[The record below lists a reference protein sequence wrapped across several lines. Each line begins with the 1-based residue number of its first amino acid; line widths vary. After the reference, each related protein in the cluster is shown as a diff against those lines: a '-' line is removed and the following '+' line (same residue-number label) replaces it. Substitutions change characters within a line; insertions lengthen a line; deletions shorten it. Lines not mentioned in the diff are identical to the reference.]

1 MRSIKIIPAL
11 CILMLAQI
19 ASAQFYGG
27 SKYSGVGLPF
37 FEMSIFRTF
46 NMDRATPRID
56 VYIELIHDDLTFV
69 RNEAQNRY
77 EAKFETVIAVYDED
91 ENQVTSRIVNNDV
104 YVQDYDLTNSREER
118 LQLSRSLDLKE
129 GSYILKVR
137 VTDLISKQVL
147 NRNLEFEIF
156 DTQDQDIAVSDLLFL
171 NELETDSSGNVISV
185 KPRVRENFSRADDNF
200 YIYLNVYSKK
210 VPTDLTLKYSFMTS
224 KEEVEY
230 DSTVTS
236 HVTKPVTSHI
246 FKVDKRLLAGNSYR
260 CVVEVE
266 NDEDDTEIARYLSF
280 YWVTTPETG
289 EDISLAIQQMR
300 YLGIPDSI
308 DQYEDAPYPEQR
320 RFFEKYWAARDP
332 NPDTAMNELMV
343 EYYQRVNLANREFSN
358 FNEGGWL
365 SDRGRILIKFGQPD
379 DIERHP
385 FEIDTY
391 PYEVWRYYALRKIF
405 VFADRTGFGDYRLLP
420 EYLDQEYH

>member
-1 MRSIKIIPAL
+1 MRSLYMLAAL
-11 CILMLAQI
+11 CLLLLTEM

-37 FEMSIFRTF
+37 FEMNIFRTF
-46 NMDRATPRID
+46 NMDRATPRIE
-56 VYIELIHDDLTFV
+56 VYLELIHDDLTFV

-77 EAKFETVIAVYDED
+77 EAKFETVIAVFDED

-104 YVQDYDLTNSREER
+104 YVQDYTLTNSREER
-118 LQLSRSLDLKE
+118 LQLSRSLDLQE

-137 VTDLISKQVL
+137 VTDLISKQSL
-147 NRNLEFEIF
+147 NRNLEFEISNN
-156 DTQDQDIAVSDLLFL
+156 QDRDIAISDLLFL
-171 NELETDSSGNVISV
+171 NNLEIDSSGNVISV
-185 KPRVRENFSRADDNF
+185 KPRVKENFSRESDNF
-200 YIYLNVYSKK
+200 YIYLDVYSKK
-210 VPTDLTLKYSFMTS
+210 VPSDLTLRYRFLNSR
-224 KEEVEY
+224 EESEY
-230 DSTVTS
+230 DSTITS

-246 FKVDKRLLAGNSYR
+246 FKVQKQLLPGNSYR
-260 CVVEVE
+260 CMVEVE
-266 NDEDDTEIARYLSF
+266 NDEDDTEGSRYLSF
-280 YWVTTPETG
+280 YWVTAPETG
-289 EDISLAIQQMR
+289 EDISLAMKQMR

-320 RFFEKYWAARDP
+320 RFFDKFWAARDP
-332 NPDTAMNELMV
+332 NPDTAINELMV

-391 PYEVWRYYALRKIF
+391 PFEVWRYYALRKIF
-405 VFADRTGFGDYRLLP
+405 VFADRTGFGDFRLLP